1 MSNIVIEDKG
11 NPVSG
16 PTSYDNRRRQGT
28 KLDDVRVSNLLL
40 IVRES
45 AAHSAKLTHIGSA
58 AMTELFALN
67 EQLRLEAV
75 EETKR
80 QAKLKADA
88 DAKDAAKREAEVK
101 ADAKASEPRV
111 PIEPRPT
118 TNAPSRPDFVRPD
131 EMPNVRPNVY
141 PNDSQT
147 ATIADRRV

>member
-1 MSNIVIEDKG
+1 MSNLVGEDKG

-88 DAKDAAKREAEVK
+88 DAK
-101 ADAKASEPRV
+101 ASEPRV